1 MGQITMIH
9 SLATSLLVA
18 SILMGCSSPP
28 LQTYRI
34 GSKVYQSEA
43 AAEAALTGG
52 KPKKVAG
59 TLADQ
64 EIRLLRAPMPSM
76 PEWAIR
82 NEISDLVTVS
92 ILFNEEGNVES
103 IVPKKYKYPVLLEAV
118 LVVVRDWKIEPP
130 VEAGRRVKTTAQQS
144 FRFEV
149 E

>member
-1 MGQITMIH
+1 MTCNRDIP
-9 SLATSLLVA
+9 LLFA
-18 SILMGCSSPP
+18 SILMACSSPAK
-28 LQTYRI
+28 QSYRI
-34 GSKVYQSEA
+34 GSHVSQSED

-52 KPKKVAG
+52 KPRKVSG

-64 EIRLLRAPMPSM
+64 EIRLLCAPMPSM

-118 LVVVRDWKIEPP
+118 LAVVRDWKIEPP
-130 VEAGRRVKTTAQQS
+130 AEARRRVKTTAQQS
-144 FRFEV
+144 FQFEV
-149 E
+149 P

>member
-1 MGQITMIH
+1 MTGNIGI
-9 SLATSLLVA
+9 SLLLA
-18 SILMGCSSPP
+18 FILVGCSSPP
-28 LQTYRI
+28 AQTYRI

-52 KPKKVAG
+52 KPRKVSG
-59 TLADQ
+59 ILADQ

-92 ILFNEEGNVES
+92 ILFNEEGNVER
-103 IVPKKYKYPVLLEAV
+103 IVPKKYKYPVLLDAV
-118 LVVVRDWKIEPP
+118 LAVVRDWKIEPS

-144 FRFEV
+144 FQFEV
-149 E
+149 P

>member
-1 MGQITMIH
+1 MNPT
-9 SLATSLLVA
+9 LAMSVLLA
-18 SILMGCSSPP
+18 PMLMACSSPP
-28 LQTYRI
+28 AQDYRI
-34 GSKVYQSEA
+34 GSEVYTSA
-43 AAEAALTGG
+43 VAAEAALTGG
-52 KPKKVAG
+52 KPNKVSG

-76 PEWAIR
+76 HEWAVR
-82 NEISDLVTVS
+82 NAVSDLVTVS

-103 IVPKKYKYPVLLEAV
+103 IVPRKYKFPELLEAV
-118 LVVVRDWKIEPP
+118 LAVVRDWKIEPP